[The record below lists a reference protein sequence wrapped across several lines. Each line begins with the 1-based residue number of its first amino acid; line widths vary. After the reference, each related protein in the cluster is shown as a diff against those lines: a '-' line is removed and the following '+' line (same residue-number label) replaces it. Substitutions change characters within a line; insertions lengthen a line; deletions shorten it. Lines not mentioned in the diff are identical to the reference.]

1 MLCIEPILLSI
12 VNSIDLCAV
21 YTHFARAGKRQFGAG
36 GPLRQKRI
44 TSMKVNIEVDCSP
57 EEMRRFM
64 GLPDVSDVNRTYVD
78 GVVNAMKGTSNVD
91 QLQNIAKNIAPMG
104 EMGLRFFQ
112 QIMDAA
118 AAGAS
123 GKPKSS
129 D

>member
-1 MLCIEPILLSI
+1 
-12 VNSIDLCAV
+12 
-21 YTHFARAGKRQFGAG
+21 
-36 GPLRQKRI
+36 
-44 TSMKVNIEVDCSP
+44 MKVNIEVDCSP

-104 EMGLRFFQ
+104 EMGLRIFQ

-123 GKPKSS
+123 GKKSS